1 MAAVSANMTL
11 RIWDWLESLEP
22 KHPGDSHVVFFVGPE
37 EEMFHVERDVVMKFS
52 LFFEGVVR
60 GPFKEAFTTTFYL
73 PETSPAV
80 FKLFLDWKA
89 TKHLPVF
96 SAIRRRSCVA
106 AQASGAPVLRRSFWD
121 ENFIPACEFAFTHS
135 MPDFEEALQKIFMD
149 AYFPRCEDSL
159 EAFDAFPSGDLL
171 LRLHDALLPNAKLLQ
186 AISRAYNEFFNNLLA
201 ETIPQHLHPAIL
213 EYRAMMR
220 TGHPRSG

>member
-1 MAAVSANMTL
+1 MASISTYVTL
-11 RIWDWLESLEP
+11 RIWDWLEGVEP
-22 KHPGDSHVVFFVGPE
+22 NKQGDTHVVFFVGPE
-37 EEMFHVERDVVMKFS
+37 EEIFHKKRDEVMKFS
-52 LFFEGVVR
+52 VFFEGVVR
-60 GPFKEAFTTTFYL
+60 GPFKEAFTSMIYL
-73 PETSPAV
+73 PHTPPAV

-89 TKHLPVF
+89 TNQLPVF

-106 AQASGAPVLRRSFWD
+106 AQAFWD
-121 ENFIPACEFAFTHS
+121 EHFIPACEFAYTHT

-186 AISRAYNEFFNNLLA
+186 AISRAYNEFFHDLLGQ
-201 ETIPQHLHPAIL
+201 TIPRHLHPAIL
-213 EYRAMMR
+213 EYRAMM
-220 TGHPRSG
+220 GSGSSRRA